1 MSEAIS
7 VPGEPNSQDSRN
19 QLCRTRPDR
28 IKEIELV
35 ENIANMSTEAHVL
48 WIAALSLWFVFISL
62 GVVFVQQKF
71 IVCDVKFMI
80 PIGASVCRKLLI
92 EIPD

>member
-48 WIAALSLWFVFISL
+48 
-62 GVVFVQQKF
+62 
-71 IVCDVKFMI
+71 
-80 PIGASVCRKLLI
+80 
-92 EIPD
+92 